1 MNEKTRQIHQF
12 FWLVLSS
19 LISQRLVLLT
29 RKKEGKIMLPV
40 CLLSAVWPQT
50 PAARYLRLINDQ
62 IDEHKAIFSKAFDTV
77 PHKRLR
83 KKLDHYGI
91 RGQLIK
97 WTESWL
103 CERYQTVAVNGSQ
116 SPPVDVTSGVSR
128 GKVLGSPMFL
138 MYVNNIGLQITSE

>member
-1 MNEKTRQIHQF
+1 MNEKTRQLHEF

-19 LISQRLVLLT
+19 LISQRLILLT
-29 RKKEGKIMLPV
+29 RKKKGKIMLPV
-40 CLLSAVWPQT
+40 CLLSTVWPQT
-50 PAARYLRLINDQ
+50 PAALATPFNDQ
-62 IDEHKAIFSKAFDTV
+62 IVEHKAIFSKAFDTV

-116 SPPVDVTSGVSR
+116 SPPVDLTSGVPR